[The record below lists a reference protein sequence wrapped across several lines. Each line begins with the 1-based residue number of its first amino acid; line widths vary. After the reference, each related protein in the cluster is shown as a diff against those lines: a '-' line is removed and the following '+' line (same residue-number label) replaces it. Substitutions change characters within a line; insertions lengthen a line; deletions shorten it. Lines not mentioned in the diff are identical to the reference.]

1 VNEANKERKKK
12 TPTILTKNL
21 EQDAFPRIF
30 FPKNGATQD
39 VNFIAYVRESLSIL
53 FAARKGNKTTWY

>member
-12 TPTILTKNL
+12 TSTTLTKNR

-30 FPKNGATQD
+30 FPKNGITKD
-39 VNFIAYVRESLSIL
+39 VNFIAYERESLGIL
-53 FAARKGNKTTWY
+53 FAAKKGSETRWY